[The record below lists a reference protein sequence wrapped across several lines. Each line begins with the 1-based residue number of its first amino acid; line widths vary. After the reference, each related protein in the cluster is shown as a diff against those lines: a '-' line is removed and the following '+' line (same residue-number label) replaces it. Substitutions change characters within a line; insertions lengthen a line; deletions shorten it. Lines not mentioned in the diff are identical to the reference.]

1 MGCGCGKPSFSGANN
16 VVRTSSPAVQ
26 GQTQGARVVRAQG
39 APVSG
44 APVNSPVVRPQV

>member
-1 MGCGCGKPSFSGANN
+1 MGCGCGKPAFAGNGVARVSAP
-16 VVRTSSPAVQ
+16 VQQ

-44 APVNSPVVRPQV
+44 APINSPVLRPQV